1 MGTAFERLLNFI
13 SLRYFTAY
21 HFQLLL
27 MRRFLPIFLLLA
39 FLKPVQTKAQFES
52 FKDSVVQLY
61 GIVMTADSLK
71 GLESVSVV
79 VKGQNRGTVTNDRG
93 VFSIVVLKGDEIE
106 FSSVGYR
113 SKSIFV
119 PKDLVGNQQSV
130 IQLMVNDTVYLP
142 ATIIKARPTRAQ
154 FERDFLNNP
163 VPDDNIAVAKKNND
177 AATRRLLVANMPL
190 DGREASS
197 QFLRQAS
204 TKAYYAGQVAPQN
217 IFNPFAW
224 AEFIKAWK
232 RGDFKKKSYSTTPS
246 SSSTT
251 PSTTPTPND
260 IYKPRHT
267 P

>member
-1 MGTAFERLLNFI
+1 M
-13 SLRYFTAY
+13 
-21 HFQLLL
+21 
-27 MRRFLPIFLLLA
+27 
-39 FLKPVQTKAQFES
+39 QTQAQFES
-52 FKDSVVQLY
+52 FRDSVVQLY
-61 GIVMTADSLK
+61 GLVMTADSLK
-71 GLESVSVV
+71 GLEGVSVV
-79 VKGQNRGTVTNDRG
+79 VKGQNRGTVTNEKG

-106 FSSVGYR
+106 FSSVGFKA
-113 SKSIFV
+113 KSFYIA
-119 PKDLVGNQQSV
+119 KDLVGNQQSV

-163 VPDDNIAVAKKNND
+163 VPDDDIAVAKKNND
-177 AATRRLLVANMPL
+177 AATRRILVANMPL

-204 TKAYYAGQVAPQN
+204 TKAYYAGQVPPQN

-232 RGDFKKKSYSTTPS
+232 RGDFKKKSSTTTPS
-246 SSSTT
+246 SSSST

-260 IYKPRHT
+260 IYKPRH
-267 P
+267 